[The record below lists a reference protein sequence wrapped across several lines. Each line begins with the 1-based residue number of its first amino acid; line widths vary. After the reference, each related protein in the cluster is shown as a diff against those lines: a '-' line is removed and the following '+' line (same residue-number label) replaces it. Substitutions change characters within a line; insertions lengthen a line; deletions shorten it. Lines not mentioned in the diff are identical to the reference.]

1 MKIASVLENKNIEKR
16 IAITPEIAKKYIA
29 SGFEVI
35 LSKTYGKHCFFSILG
50 CLEVTRKS
58 SLGAF
63 PGRSRGTFWRSAR
76 DSLKDSPQ
84 VGAKMCARE
93 AKLGPS
99 WQQVGTSWAMI
110 APSWRSWA
118 QLGRF
123 WEHVGS
129 ILGLFWHMGWIAENL
144 QKLEE
149 NSGFWVFGGA

>member
-1 MKIASVLENKNIEKR
+1 M
-16 IAITPEIAKKYIA
+16 
-29 SGFEVI
+29 
-35 LSKTYGKHCFFSILG
+35 
-50 CLEVTRKS
+50 TRKS
-58 SLGAF
+58 SLGAL
-63 PGRSRGTFWRSAR
+63 PGRSRGTFSRSAR

-84 VGAKMCARE
+84 VGAKMGARW

-99 WQQVGTSWAMI
+99 WQLVGTSWVMM

-144 QKLEE
+144 RKRLEKICFFWYFGMLEE
-149 NSGFWVFGGA
+149 VAEALFWRCWLQDGIFRASCKHLWDMLAPRRPTRRARWPT